1 MNITIKLIIIV
12 IAIIFFG
19 VSLILLPKLKEKKWN
34 STCREC
40 GTKITDKNAKQCPK
54 CGNPIR

>member
-19 VSLILLPKLKEKKWN
+19 VSLILLPKLKEKSGIVRVESVEQK
-34 STCREC
+34 
-40 GTKITDKNAKQCPK
+40 
-54 CGNPIR
+54 